1 MKHAVALDIGGTS
14 IKYALVAENGKIPYE
29 SAKPAKSADAGY
41 TLIDQLKTII
51 REVVNFA
58 SSVNLDICG
67 IGIGVPSVIDN
78 GVVLFANNLP
88 ELDNRNL
95 RDIIHEHFRMPVFVD
110 NDANMMGLGEVRFG
124 FAHNISDAVF
134 LTIGT
139 GIGGALILNGELYGG
154 HRNRGTELGHIIVN
168 CNGNACSCGAKGCL
182 EAHASV
188 NVLIEEYK
196 SLLHRDKQ
204 SENTQIDGKYIVFQY
219 LRKEEIAVTVM
230 ENHFHY
236 LAVGIISFINVF
248 APQKVIIGGGISESG
263 DFYIE
268 EIRNLVEAQV
278 MKETSCYTTIER
290 ASLGNKAGFLGAA
303 ALVFS
308 NNPDKL

>member
-14 IKYALVAENGKIPYE
+14 IKYALVAESGKIVYE
-29 SAKPAKSADAGY
+29 SAKPAKSTDVGY
-41 TLIDQLKTII
+41 ALTDQLKII
-51 REVVNFA
+51 IGEVINFA
-58 SSVNLDICG
+58 SSANLGVCG

-88 ELDNRNL
+88 ELDNKNL
-95 RDIIHEHFRMPVFVD
+95 RDIIHEHFPIPVFVD
-110 NDANMMGLGEVRFG
+110 NDANMMGLGEVRYG

-139 GIGGALILNGELYGG
+139 GIGGALILNGKLYGG
-154 HRNRGTELGHIIVN
+154 YHNRGTELGHIIVN

-188 NVLIEEYK
+188 NALIEEYK

-204 SENTQIDGKYIVFQY
+204 YENTQIEGKYIVSQY
-219 LRKEEIAVTVM
+219 LNKEKIAVVAM

-236 LAVGIISFINVF
+236 LAVGVISLINVF

-263 DFYIE
+263 DFYIKK
-268 EIRNLVEAQV
+268 IRSLVEKQV

-303 ALVFS
+303 AMVFS
-308 NNPDKL
+308 NISKL